1 MINEIS
7 SLYEKGIYDL
17 IKDKGPDDRDPYIFL
32 LFNCP
37 QHFFKKYC
45 EKDLNVIDFT
55 GLNLITNLFV
65 SCDPKLELDE
75 IIANRTLHEIMQM
88 DNQKIEQE
96 ITTRMNYTIIINDLL
111 KHAFEH
117 FENASEELISD
128 LIKQCKE
135 SRITKMKNELPAA
148 YEKLN
153 KIYKTILN
161 RENKEIE
168 NYSYLEYDDFVLMF
182 SRIFKYF
189 TNLELKLSFT
199 DLPNSYALSIYGNEE
214 QISKLAEKNEYELQ
228 LKNYALKY
236 ERILNEENQ
245 KSPGLY
251 AEDLLSGSH
260 MGDDNRQLLGS
271 SPLDDNNSIKEWIP
285 LKYSDLRIKN
295 ALCFPPSEKYRQD
308 KEEKF
313 QRYSGGDEYHECNV
327 SYDGDEICD
336 EGCSKFRG
344 VDKLRLIYDS
354 IDELVRINYLKQEK
368 ILNYILIKR
377 NYIGYG
383 DRLSA
388 KNIIFKSWNIFNTG
402 AQMDYIFTIRNFFNE
417 EIAYYFLWLTSL
429 IKWLI
434 FPAILGII
442 VNYSN
447 KFLVNEDGSHNSTI
461 LLLLSAFLAIWGTA
475 FLKYW
480 DQKESIYNY
489 IWGTESFQ
497 RSEPDSESFVPDGTV
512 TLVFNRQFPYVSTV
526 KAVFK
531 KFVSY
536 IVLLFMLI
544 LIVVGVYLIFY
555 FKVVLIEKYPDKQT
569 LIGILSAIENTVL
582 IAIMSNLY
590 YLIAYKL
597 NDWQNHRKDYLKT
610 NALAVKLILYDF
622 INNYYPLFYIAF
634 IKKTTLFGTKDIE
647 ECYGFGGNDSCLEE
661 IELQLY
667 TTLSINFALNFLEI
681 GFPLFNKGARMIA
694 LRKKLEIK
702 GKILSE
708 EDFESTP
715 ELSPHSIDH
724 QMILDEYFEMIYE
737 YSEIIVNLGYLLL
750 FGVVAP
756 LVPLLVLL
764 LVYAEKFFDTY
775 KIFFLVRVKFLNR
788 SNGLNIYNSIINYIV
803 YTGMLSNVAFLIFGD
818 NYFMPTKNISYKVV
832 LYCAVE
838 FVIFIMTLFVK
849 WNILPPWFEYLD
861 DIKEVY
867 NKKYFRRDSKNL
879 PHILLIERKRRNKK
893 YKRYKQIKIKTE

>member
-1 MINEIS
+1 MINEMS
-7 SLYEKGIYDL
+7 SFYEKGITDL
-17 IKDKGPDDRDPYIFL
+17 INDKGPNDKDSYIFL

-45 EKDLNVIDFT
+45 EKDLNVFDFS

-65 SCDPKLELDE
+65 SCDPKLQLDE
-75 IIANRTLHEIMQM
+75 SIANRTIDQIMQINEKALEE
-88 DNQKIEQE
+88 D
-96 ITTRMNYTIIINDLL
+96 ITTRMNYTIIIKDLL
-111 KHAFEH
+111 KQAFEH
-117 FENASEELISD
+117 FENASDELISD

-135 SRITKMKNELPAA
+135 SRATKMRTEFRAA
-148 YEKLN
+148 YEKLD
-153 KIYKTILN
+153 KIYKNILE

-168 NYSYLEYDDFVLMF
+168 NYSYLEYDDFVLIF
-182 SRIFKYF
+182 ARIIKYF
-189 TNLELKLSFT
+189 TRLEIKLSFT
-199 DLPNSYALSIYGNEE
+199 DLPNSYGLSIYGNEE
-214 QISKLAEKNEYELQ
+214 QLSKLAEKHEYELQ

-236 ERILNEENQ
+236 EKILNEENQ
-245 KSPGLY
+245 KSPGLFE
-251 AEDLLSGSH
+251 EDLLNGSY
-260 MGDDNRQLLGS
+260 MGDDNRKLLGS
-271 SPLDDNNSIKEWIP
+271 SAINDNNVNEWVP
-285 LKYSDLRIKN
+285 LKYSDLRVNN
-295 ALCFPPSEKYRQD
+295 ALCFTPTEKYRHD

-344 VDKLRLIYDS
+344 IDKLRLIYDS
-354 IDELVRINYLKQEK
+354 IDELVRINYLKQEN
-368 ILNYILIKR
+368 ILNYILMKR
-377 NYIGYG
+377 NYIDYG
-383 DRLSA
+383 DRLSF

-402 AQMDYIFTIRNFFNE
+402 TQMDYIFTIRNFFNE
-417 EIAYYFLWLTSL
+417 EIAYYFLWITSL

-447 KFLVNEDGSHNSTI
+447 KFLVNEDGTHNSTI
-461 LLLLSAFLAIWGTA
+461 LLILSAILAIWGTA

-497 RSEPDSESFVPDGTV
+497 RSEPDSESFVPDGSV
-512 TLVFNRQFPYVSTV
+512 TLVFNRKFPYVSPTKV
-526 KAVFK
+526 FFK
-531 KFVSY
+531 KMISY
-536 IVLLFMLI
+536 LVLLLMLI
-544 LIVVGVYLIFY
+544 IIVVGVYLIFY

-569 LIGILSAIENTVL
+569 LIGVLSAIENTVL
-582 IAIMSNLY
+582 IVIMSNLY
-590 YLIAYKL
+590 YIFAYKL
-597 NDWQNHRKDYLKT
+597 NEWQNHRKDYLKT

-647 ECYGFGGNDSCLEE
+647 ECYGFDGNDSCLEE
-661 IELQLY
+661 IEIQLY

-681 GFPLFNKGARMIA
+681 GWPLFNKGARMIA
-694 LRKKLEIK
+694 LEIK

-708 EDFESTP
+708 DDSYSNP

-724 QMILDEYFEMIYE
+724 QMILDEYIEMIYE

-788 SNGLNIYNSIINYIV
+788 SNGLNIYNSIINYTV
-803 YTGMLSNVAFLIFGD
+803 YIGMLSNVAFLIFGD
-818 NYFMPTKNISYKVV
+818 NYFMPTKNISYKIV

-838 FVIFIMTLFVK
+838 FVIFIITLFVK
-849 WNILPPWFEYLD
+849 WSILPPWFEYLD
-861 DIKEVY
+861 DIKEIY
-867 NKKYFRRDSKNL
+867 NKKYFRRDAKNL
-879 PHILLIERKRRNKK
+879 PHILIIERKRRNKK
-893 YKRYKQIKIKTE
+893 YKRYKQLKIKAE